1 MKVAVIGASG
11 FLGAALTSAFAGQG
25 IPVHALG
32 RDWRGVPVDDTG
44 DCVTRF
50 EGDAGD
56 LDVTRAAMRGCTV
69 AYFLAYQ
76 GVPLMDGVDHLEEYD
91 NNLRML
97 VCAISGAEY
106 GGVERLVLL
115 SSGGTVY
122 GEAEGPAT
130 EGVELRPKSHYGAI
144 KKLSEEMLAHY
155 LAVAGTLSYAVARV
169 ANPFG
174 PGQVNAKRK
183 GLVVSAM
190 LKGLA
195 REPVLVHND
204 GSQVRDYVFVD
215 DVVRAL
221 MALGTSSDA
230 ANEVF
235 NVGSGAGR
243 SVKEVLA
250 DVERVS
256 GLALDR
262 RHVPGRLQDVDS
274 NVLSVEKL
282 VKVLGDQQATGYEAG
297 LRLTWQAV
305 SRAAAPVRDL
315 PPSDL
320 RPGVR

>member
-1 MKVAVIGASG
+1 MKVAVIGAGG
-11 FLGAALTSAFAGQG
+11 FLGGALTTAFARQG

-32 RDWRGVPVDDTG
+32 RDWRGVPVDDTE
-44 DCVTRF
+44 DRVTRF

-56 LDVTRAAMRGCTV
+56 PEVTRAAMRGCTV

-76 GVPLMDGVDHLEEYD
+76 GVPLMDGADHLEEYD

-97 VCAISGAEY
+97 VSAISGAEY

-122 GEAEGPAT
+122 GETDGPAT
-130 EGVELRPKSHYGAI
+130 EDVELRPISHYGAI

-155 LAVAGTLSYAVARV
+155 VAVAGTLSYAVARV

-190 LKGLA
+190 LKALA
-195 REPVLVHND
+195 QEPVLVHND
-204 GSQVRDYVFVD
+204 GTQVRDYVFVD

-243 SVKEVLA
+243 SVEDVLA
-250 DVERVS
+250 DIERVS

-262 RHVPGRLQDVDS
+262 RHVRGRLQDVDS

-282 VKVLGDQQATGYEAG
+282 AKVLGDPEATGYEDG

-305 SRAAAPVRDL
+305 SRAAGPARDL
-315 PPSDL
+315 P
-320 RPGVR
+320 

>member
-1 MKVAVIGASG
+1 MKVAVIGAGG
-11 FLGAALTSAFAGQG
+11 FLGGALTTAFARQG
-25 IPVHALG
+25 VPVHALA
-32 RDWRGVPVDDTG
+32 RDWRGVPADDPE

-56 LDVTRAAMRGCTV
+56 LEVSRAAMRGCTV
-69 AYFLAYQ
+69 AYFLAYD
-76 GVPLMDGVDHLEEYD
+76 GVPLLDGADHLEEYG

-97 VCAISGAEY
+97 VYAISGAEY

-122 GEAEGPAT
+122 GETRGPAT
-130 EGVELRPKSHYGAI
+130 EGVQLRPKSHYGAI

-174 PGQVNAKRK
+174 PGQVHAKRK

-190 LKGLA
+190 LKALA
-195 REPVLVHND
+195 HEPVLVHND

-221 MALGTSSDA
+221 TALGTSSDA

-243 SVKEVLA
+243 SVKDVLA

-256 GLALDR
+256 GLALER
-262 RHVPGRLQDVDS
+262 QHVPGRLQDVDS
-274 NVLSVEKL
+274 NVLSIEKL
-282 VKVLGDQQATGYEAG
+282 GKVLGDQEATGYEDG

-305 SRAAAPVRDL
+305 SRAAA
-315 PPSDL
+315 
-320 RPGVR
+320 RPTMI